1 LDAFRFCFDV
11 YFFLLPRAIVD
22 SVSSFPFIETIFTP
36 GLDLAFF
43 PENRGKRASDS
54 LGDRIISYEYNLT
67 IIQRVAWFGRGTKGI
82 NVPADFVAGDN
93 RVRHDSSNGAREQ

>member
-1 LDAFRFCFDV
+1 M
-11 YFFLLPRAIVD
+11 YFFLLPRAIVN
-22 SVSSFPFIETIFTP
+22 SVSNLPVIETISAA

-54 LGDRIISYEYNLT
+54 LGDRVIRYEYNLT

-82 NVPADFVAGDN
+82 DVPADFVAGDN
-93 RVRHDSSNGAREQ
+93 RVRHDSRDGAREQ